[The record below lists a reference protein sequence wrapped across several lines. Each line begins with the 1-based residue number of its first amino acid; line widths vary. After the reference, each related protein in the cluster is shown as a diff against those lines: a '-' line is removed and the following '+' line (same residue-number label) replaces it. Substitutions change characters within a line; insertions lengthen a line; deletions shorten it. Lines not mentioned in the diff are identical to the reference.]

1 MFIYNEILL
10 INASLA
16 YAVKLETENLG
27 ILVRLQREAPHK
39 GFKVFMDALGTVT
52 AEEGDRY
59 SLEPPFN
66 GR

>member
-27 ILVRLQREAPHK
+27 ILVRL
-39 GFKVFMDALGTVT
+39 
-52 AEEGDRY
+52 
-59 SLEPPFN
+59 
-66 GR
+66 